1 MNRVVLQSWNR
12 TNPSGDF
19 WEWVIFANQSA
30 DGSWSLGGQAIYG
43 PEAGSC
49 RLKGVHR
56 IKNAAKFKEA
66 IETLFSDDRVDDDV
80 KPDWP
85 TILQSLAKVD
95 CDLSTELQQLVG

>member
-12 TNPSGDF
+12 TNLSGDF
-19 WEWVIFANQSA
+19 WEWVIFANQRA
-30 DGSWSLGGQAIYG
+30 DGSWSVGGQAIYG

-49 RLKGVHR
+49 RLKGVQR

-66 IETLFSDDRVDDDV
+66 IEVLFSDDRVDDDV